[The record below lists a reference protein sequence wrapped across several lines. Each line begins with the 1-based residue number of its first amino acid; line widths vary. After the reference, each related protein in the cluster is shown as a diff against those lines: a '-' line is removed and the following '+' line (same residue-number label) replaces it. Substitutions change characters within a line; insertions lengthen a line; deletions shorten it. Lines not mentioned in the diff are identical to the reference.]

1 MQLVPKQE
9 PGNQS
14 SKFIHHFAKRNILS
28 SDPNQSVTQGTSPMF
43 STIAGGILLWSAF
56 PPLGLWPLAFAGLF
70 FWLRL
75 VADPKAFAR
84 PKSFRVVWLSSFLF
98 WMATNYF
105 VTLPHWAG
113 FFGWPAL
120 SGFLSIYFPF
130 FFASCRAMVHRF
142 GVPILVAAP
151 ICWVAM
157 EWLRAHVLTGYGLAM
172 LPHTMYRY
180 PLLIQTADIM
190 GGYGTSFLMVFIA
203 AAAASAWQ
211 STGKRRIVSASVGLA
226 TIGLALSYG
235 AWRLS
240 YVSPSTEPPIPVAL
254 IQGSRDVRFELS
266 TEQAERELLTQ
277 FREYRDLTVQARQR
291 WPDSK
296 LIVWPESA
304 FPQSDAIPQP
314 DEHQLPAD
322 KRSSIFDMRQSAQY
336 YWKIGIGVAPMLDDT
351 ANQTLLT
358 GTIPLLTGGHGY
370 DAVRDDEFNSAF
382 MFDRAGEDCFRY
394 LKMHLVM
401 FGEYVPLGEFF
412 PSVYRLMPFSRGLS
426 SGTEPKVFAI
436 DGLRFSPNICFES
449 TVGHLI
455 RRQVQQ
461 LKSAGN
467 EPDVL
472 VNLSNDG
479 WFYGS
484 NCLDLHLACNVFRAV
499 ELRKPTLV
507 AANTG
512 FSAHIDGSGRLL
524 QIGPRR
530 QPAILRADV
539 HPDLRTS
546 PYIRLGDWPAIG
558 MTVVTMLAFL
568 ASQRSRFFVRT

>member
-1 MQLVPKQE
+1 MQLVHRQE
-9 PGNQS
+9 PWNQS
-14 SKFIHHFAKRNILS
+14 SKFIQLFAEWKILS
-28 SDPNQSVTQGTSPMF
+28 SAPNQIETQGTSPMF
-43 STIAGGILLWSAF
+43 PAMAGGILLWSAF

-75 VADPKAFAR
+75 AADPKAFAR

-120 SGFLSIYFPF
+120 SGFLAIYFPF

-142 GVPILVAAP
+142 GAPILVAAP

-190 GGYGTSFLMVFIA
+190 GGYGTSFLIVLIA
-203 AAAASAWQ
+203 AAAVSAWQ
-211 STGKRRIVSASVGLA
+211 STGKRRIAFACVGLA
-226 TIGLALSYG
+226 TVSIAFGYG

-240 YVSPSTEPPIPVAL
+240 YEPPSTKPPIPVAL

-266 TEQAERELLTQ
+266 PEQSQREWLIQ
-277 FREYRDLTVQARQR
+277 FREYRDLTEQARQR
-291 WPDSK
+291 WPDLK

-304 FPQSDAIPQP
+304 FPQADAIPQP
-314 DEHQLPAD
+314 NEHQLTSD
-322 KRSSIFDMRQSAQY
+322 KRSQILDMRESAQY
-336 YWKIGIGVAPMLDDT
+336 CYKIGIGVARMQGDST
-351 ANQTLLT
+351 NQTLLND
-358 GTIPLLTGGHGY
+358 TIPLLTGGHGY
-370 DAVRDDEFNSAF
+370 DAVHDDEFNSAF
-382 MFDRAGEDCFRY
+382 LFDRAGQVCFRY
-394 LKMHLVM
+394 HKMHLVM
-401 FGEYVPLGEFF
+401 FGEYVPLGDLF
-412 PSVYRLMPFSRGLS
+412 PSVYKLMPFSRGLDA
-426 SGTEPKVFAI
+426 GTEPEVFDV
-436 DGLRFSPNICFES
+436 DGVRFSPSICFES

-461 LKSAGN
+461 LKSAGR

-472 VNLSNDG
+472 VNLTNDG

-499 ELRKPTLV
+499 ELRKPMLV

-524 QIGPRR
+524 QRGPRR
-530 QPAILRADV
+530 QPVVLRASV
-539 HPDLRTS
+539 VPDSRVS
-546 PYIRLGDWPAIG
+546 PYFLLGDWPVIG
-558 MTVVTMLAFL
+558 MTILAIT
-568 ASQRSRFFVRT
+568 ACIGRRFNVRRERD